1 MTETLIVENDEAYA
15 LARELAERRGVSL
28 EEAVVASLRSSLY
41 EPKPA
46 RTRQAHGTDMQT
58 GSLNDL
64 TPGQRGGL
72 RIPACARTTGVRQAN
87 LRGHVGSWRYVGE
100 DGLPI

>member
-46 RTRQAHGTDMQT
+46 RTRQAHGTDIQT
-58 GSLNDL
+58 ASLNDL
-64 TPGQRGGL
+64 TPGQRADYESL
-72 RIPACARTTGVRQAN
+72 RALARRSAASKCA
-87 LRGHVGSWRYVGE
+87 GSTSDHGDMYGE